1 MIPNKQKIVWSQSTN
16 PSRSKLF
23 THTNHVIRSRMDSII
38 EMTDLTLGTSLTKKQ
53 RKNLETVRI
62 SAHSLVTFLND
73 ILNLSN
79 IETCQLELEE
89 INFDIR
95 NTLENAVKELTVN
108 AKAAGLE
115 LNWDI
120 APDVPT
126 ILMGDP
132 GRIFQII
139 INLTQNAIR
148 FTKEGKVA
156 IGIKGEKKENA
167 RIVLH
172 FVVSGIGTGIPQEQM
187 ADVFKR
193 FTLVD
198 GLPVQDHNGEDLG
211 LSLSKQLV
219 EMMGGRIWLES
230 EMGHNST
237 LNFTVRLALS
247 HGNIEDRLQLME
259 IDMSGLTALIV
270 DDNEINRLVFQDM
283 ICSRGLVPTEAANG
297 KEAIIKAKKAFKSGN
312 PYQLLLLDLHM
323 PGMDGFEVARKLKNE
338 PCGSDMK
345 IILLTSV
352 GQKADTARCKE
363 LGISGYLL
371 KPVEQ
376 RELLDVISI
385 SLGHTPGEKTPVVTR
400 YTVQEARRR
409 LKNPLTVK
417 K

>member
-1 MIPNKQKIVWSQSTN
+1 MIPTKQKIVWPQLTD
-16 PSRSKLF
+16 PSRGKLF

-53 RKNLETVRI
+53 REYLETVRI

-73 ILNLSN
+73 ILDLSN
-79 IETCQLELEE
+79 IETCELELEE

-132 GRIFQII
+132 GRLFQII

-148 FTKEGKVA
+148 FTKEGKMA

-167 RIVLH
+167 QIVLH
-172 FVVSGIGTGIPQEQM
+172 FVVSGIGTGTPQEQM
-187 ADVFKR
+187 AGVFKR

-198 GLPVQDHNGEDLG
+198 GFPVQDPNVEDLG

-219 EMMGGRIWLES
+219 EMMGGRIWLEN

-237 LNFTVRLALS
+237 LNFTVHLALS
-247 HGNIEDRLQLME
+247 HGNIENRLQLMD

-338 PCGSDMK
+338 PFGSDMK

-352 GQKADTARCKE
+352 GQKGDTARCKE

-385 SLGHTPGEKTPVVTR
+385 SIGHTPGEKTPVVTR
-400 YTVQEARRR
+400 YTIQEARRR
-409 LKNPLTVK
+409 LKNPLMVK

>member
-1 MIPNKQKIVWSQSTN
+1 MIPRKQKTVRPQSADLY
-16 PSRSKLF
+16 RRKLF
-23 THTNHVIRSRMDSII
+23 THTNHVIRSRMDAII
-38 EMTDLTLGTSLTKKQ
+38 EMTDLTLATGLTKKQ
-53 RKNLETVRI
+53 RQYLETVRT

-73 ILNLSN
+73 IIDLSN

-95 NTLENAVKELTVN
+95 NTLENAAQELTAN
-108 AKAAGLE
+108 AKATELE
-115 LNWDI
+115 LNWNI

-126 ILMGDP
+126 TLMGDP
-132 GRIFQII
+132 GRLFQII

-148 FTKEGKVA
+148 FTKEGKVT
-156 IGIKGEKKENA
+156 IGIRGEKKENT

-198 GLPVQDHNGEDLG
+198 GFPAQDHNGEDLG

-230 EMGHNST
+230 EMGHHST
-237 LNFTVRLALS
+237 LNFTVNLSLS
-247 HGNIEDRLQLME
+247 HGNIENRLQLMDL
-259 IDMSGLTALIV
+259 DMSGLTALIV

-283 ICSRGLVPTEAANG
+283 ICSRGLVPTEAVNG

-338 PCGSDMK
+338 SWGRDMK

-352 GQKADTARCKE
+352 GQKGDTARCKE

-371 KPVEQ
+371 KPVNQ

-400 YTVQEARRR
+400 YTIQEARKRIETS
-409 LKNPLTVK
+409 LTVK